1 MTAPPITEYWVMRVM
16 LHQGRKV
23 QLDLLTETSRATV
36 QVEID
41 RGALALLPDGS
52 IAEPVEVFSDE
63 LDAHAHREAL
73 RKKHP
78 DEDFRVILNSS
89 VPV

>member
-1 MTAPPITEYWVMRVM
+1 MSVLASTEFWVMRVL

-23 QLDLLTETSRATV
+23 QLDLLTDTSRASV
-36 QVEID
+36 QVALD

-63 LDAHAHREAL
+63 LEAHAYREAL

-78 DEDFRVILNSS
+78 SEDFRVIMNGGMA
-89 VPV
+89 